1 MPTPRSVFLLALVAI
16 TAVSAAFAAKPSAK
30 PQEVF
35 APYWSSDP
43 GWETE
48 FQLKNNLPSQS
59 LTVTPVLRL
68 ATGEEIALDPV
79 TIAPNASVTV
89 EINQALLK
97 HSPTLVNQPGS
108 YGSAVLRFTSFHPR
122 NITASAVISLHGSPI
137 GFHVAAYPAVDSEPF
152 PGSALAGSRE
162 GIWWQPRIPGSDVLI
177 LSNGAQKA
185 LTGTL
190 WLSDA
195 AGKRWK
201 KPQPLTLAAHQTVRL
216 DLRELVASSGLT
228 GQYGGIRFEVPA
240 NAGAL
245 GSVHLMYDEL
255 AKSSSALEM
264 FTRTTNATTTAT
276 TAPSAKPWTTRAPM
290 LALRN
295 PDPAVG
301 LPAKTQLQP
310 TIPCA

>member
-1 MPTPRSVFLLALVAI
+1 MPSPRSIFLLALVAI
-16 TAVSAAFAAKPSAK
+16 TSVSTAFSAKPSAK

-35 APYWSSDP
+35 APYWTSDP

-108 YGSAVLRFTSFHPR
+108 YGSVVLRFTSFHPR
-122 NITASAVISLHGSPI
+122 NLTASAVISLHGSPI

-177 LSNGAQKA
+177 LSNSAQKA
-185 LTGTL
+185 LAGTL

-195 AGKRWK
+195 AGKRWSE
-201 KPQPLTLAAHQTVRL
+201 PLSLAGHQTVRL
-216 DLRELVASSGLT
+216 DLRELVTSSGLS

-245 GSVHLMYDEL
+245 GSVHFMYDEL

-264 FTRTTNATTTAT
+264 FTRTA
-276 TAPSAKPWTTRAPM
+276 
-290 LALRN
+290 N
-295 PDPAVG
+295 P
-301 LPAKTQLQP
+301 T
-310 TIPCA
+310 